1 MQHTDFERG
10 LGLMTSQGL
19 ESAPVMSGA
28 QIMIEALHAEGVK
41 YVFGYPGGAVLPIYD
56 EIYKQKY
63 FKHILVRHEQAAAH
77 AADAYARTTD
87 EVGVVLVTSG
97 PGATNAVTGIA
108 TAYADSIPLVIF
120 TGQVGTKLIGTDAFQ
135 EVDTV
140 GITRPCVKH
149 NFLVTDVRELADT
162 IKKAFYLARSGRP
175 GPVLI
180 DIPKDVQ
187 CAKCPF
193 VYPEVCDIP
202 GYRPVLKGHPGQI
215 KRALQVLLT
224 AKRPVVYIGGG
235 MMIHCSGTV
244 KKEPLSKKVTHWAIP
259 KGLNGNV
266 PTTDKPTLRRG
277 SSGEYVTLLQTKLI
291 QRGYD
296 LTPYGADGKYGAKTE
311 TAVKAFQK
319 DAGLSADGICG
330 RNTWSALDEG
340 KTTLY
345 TVTVQHLSRS
355 VAESIVNQYGGV
367 MKTEG

>member
-1 MQHTDFERG
+1 MKTASDVKELVEKWIAAG
-10 LGLMTSQGL
+10 KDKTYIIKNAAEACLGW
-19 ESAPVMSGA
+19 P
-28 QIMIEALHAEGVK
+28 
-41 YVFGYPGGAVLPIYD
+41 YVWGAVGSDCSPTRRQYYAGRDVCPVGEKKAIISLC
-56 EIYKQKY
+56 
-63 FKHILVRHEQAAAH
+63 QALNGSGKSCGGCVYYP
-77 AADAYARTTD
+77 DNMRTLCND
-87 EVGVVLVTSG
+87 CQGFVKNICGR
-97 PGATNAVTGIA
+97 
-108 TAYADSIPLVIF
+108 
-120 TGQVGTKLIGTDAFQ
+120 
-135 EVDTV
+135 V
-140 GITRPCVKH
+140 GITFTGGGATSMWNGSTNWEKKG
-149 NFLVTDVRELADT
+149 TIDT
-162 IKKAFYLARSGRP
+162 LPETLCCIFWQASDKKTMNHIGF
-175 GPVLI
+175 
-180 DIPKDVQ
+180 
-187 CAKCPF
+187 
-193 VYPEVCDIP
+193 
-202 GYRPVLKGHPGQI
+202 
-215 KRALQVLLT
+215 
-224 AKRPVVYIGGG
+224 YIGGG

-296 LTPYGADGKYGAKTE
+296 LTPYGADGKFGAKTE

>member
-1 MQHTDFERG
+1 MKTASDVKELVEKWIAAG
-10 LGLMTSQGL
+10 KDKTYIIKNAAEACLGW
-19 ESAPVMSGA
+19 P
-28 QIMIEALHAEGVK
+28 
-41 YVFGYPGGAVLPIYD
+41 YVWGAVGSDCSPTRRQYYAGRDVCPVGEKKAIISLC
-56 EIYKQKY
+56 
-63 FKHILVRHEQAAAH
+63 QALNGSGKSCGGCVYYP
-77 AADAYARTTD
+77 DNMRTLCND
-87 EVGVVLVTSG
+87 CQGFVKNICGR
-97 PGATNAVTGIA
+97 
-108 TAYADSIPLVIF
+108 
-120 TGQVGTKLIGTDAFQ
+120 
-135 EVDTV
+135 V
-140 GITRPCVKH
+140 GITFTGGGATSMWNGSTNWEKKG
-149 NFLVTDVRELADT
+149 TIDT
-162 IKKAFYLARSGRP
+162 LPETLCCIFWQASDKKTMNHIGF
-175 GPVLI
+175 
-180 DIPKDVQ
+180 
-187 CAKCPF
+187 
-193 VYPEVCDIP
+193 
-202 GYRPVLKGHPGQI
+202 
-215 KRALQVLLT
+215 
-224 AKRPVVYIGGG
+224 YIGGG

-296 LTPYGADGKYGAKTE
+296 LSPYGADGKFGAKTE

>member
-1 MQHTDFERG
+1 MKTASDVKELVEKWIDASKDKTYIIKNAAEAC
-10 LGLMTSQGL
+10 LGW
-19 ESAPVMSGA
+19 P
-28 QIMIEALHAEGVK
+28 
-41 YVFGYPGGAVLPIYD
+41 YVWGAVGSDCSPTRRQYYAGRDVCPVGEKKAIISLC
-56 EIYKQKY
+56 
-63 FKHILVRHEQAAAH
+63 QALNGSGKSCGGCVYYP
-77 AADAYARTTD
+77 DNMRTLCND
-87 EVGVVLVTSG
+87 CQGFVKNICGR
-97 PGATNAVTGIA
+97 
-108 TAYADSIPLVIF
+108 
-120 TGQVGTKLIGTDAFQ
+120 
-135 EVDTV
+135 V
-140 GITRPCVKH
+140 GITFTGGGATSMWNGSTNWEKKG
-149 NFLVTDVRELADT
+149 TIDT
-162 IKKAFYLARSGRP
+162 LPETLCCIFWQASDKKTMNHIGF
-175 GPVLI
+175 
-180 DIPKDVQ
+180 
-187 CAKCPF
+187 
-193 VYPEVCDIP
+193 
-202 GYRPVLKGHPGQI
+202 
-215 KRALQVLLT
+215 
-224 AKRPVVYIGGG
+224 YIGGG

-259 KGLNGNV
+259 KGLNGTV
-266 PTTDKPTLRRG
+266 LTTDKPTLRRG